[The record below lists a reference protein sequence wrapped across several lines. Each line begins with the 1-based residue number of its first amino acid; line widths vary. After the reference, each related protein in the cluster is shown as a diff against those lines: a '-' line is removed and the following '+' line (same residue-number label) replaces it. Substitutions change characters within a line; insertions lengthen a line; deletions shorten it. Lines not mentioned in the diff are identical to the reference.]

1 MIQLS
6 AQNYGR
12 KRHSFKLK
20 TISYFCQDCYSP
32 RNWCCAIHC
41 YTYLW
46 ILPTILSDAKSL
58 TSESISS
65 AANLLSLEHLAEISM
80 RICRRRFFPPCSV
93 KVAQINPMFFWGETD
108 LLLIHLN
115 SSWLAIVAT
124 AAGLLIIFESLGH
137 FPFLLEVFRRTV
149 NHQLPITWQIAYTTS
164 PKTGD
169 TTPAAGISHQSQI
182 TMGY

>member
-1 MIQLS
+1 MLCHTLLYIPMDSPHDFFWCQISHLWKHLLS
-6 AQNYGR
+6 GKSPLLGALGR
-12 KRHSFKLK
+12 DFNGD
-20 TISYFCQDCYSP
+20 FPAGFSP
-32 RNWCCAIHC
+32 M
-41 YTYLW
+41 
-46 ILPTILSDAKSL
+46 L
-58 TSESISS
+58 TSLFKNTRI
-65 AANLLSLEHLAEISM
+65 HLFLGGK
-80 RICRRRFFPPCSV
+80 RV
-93 KVAQINPMFFWGETD
+93 YY
-108 LLLIHLN
+108 LLIHLDN
-115 SSWLAIVAT
+115 SWLAIVAT